1 MYIAEK
7 NNICDYSCITVRL
20 LPPAYCHNAIITA
33 RHNNARVIPA
43 ARPIT
48 NVFYFEC
55 IIHLDT
61 RSFPRNSII
70 SITTSSNRLNA
81 KIFLFISSL
90 PPRDVQFPTRVIHTC
105 LTIYGHI
112 PLLERE
118 REREREFAFFF
129 TTNTFVL
136 YGHFLRLLSS
146 IV

>member
-7 NNICDYSCITVRL
+7 NNICDYSCITARL

-70 SITTSSNRLNA
+70 SNNNVLESFERKNIPFYFFPSPEGCAIPNA
-81 KIFLFISSL
+81 CNPHVSDYIRAHSTARK
-90 PPRDVQFPTRVIHTC
+90 
-105 LTIYGHI
+105 
-112 PLLERE
+112 RE
-118 REREREFAFFF
+118 REKENSRS
-129 TTNTFVL
+129 
-136 YGHFLRLLSS
+136 FLLRTHSYYTDTS
-146 IV
+146 

>member
-7 NNICDYSCITVRL
+7 NNICDYYSCITARL

-70 SITTSSNRLNA
+70 SITTSSNRLNV

-118 REREREFAFFF
+118 REKENSRS
-129 TTNTFVL
+129 
-136 YGHFLRLLSS
+136 FLLRTHSYYTDTS
-146 IV
+146 